1 MRPRG
6 QVTIGTPETQPPG
19 RWLTTKTPVE
29 SIAGDMPD
37 ATVADERDRIQD
49 MQMTG
54 QSAGTIAGS
63 PPLVKGDQL
72 RKSPDEHGQ
81 NGRRDGWTLKRTC
94 TWAIIVEVPVET
106 SRSGI
111 SHCPYGVTILGGHV
125 DQIVQP

>member
-6 QVTIGTPETQPPG
+6 QVTIGTPDTQPPG

-37 ATVADERDRIQD
+37 ATVADERGRIQD

-54 QSAGTIAGS
+54 QSAGTIAGW

-72 RKSPDEHGQ
+72 GE
-81 NGRRDGWTLKRTC
+81 
-94 TWAIIVEVPVET
+94 WANSLAAAV
-106 SRSGI
+106 SLR
-111 SHCPYGVTILGGHV
+111 GGELT
-125 DQIVQP
+125 